1 VQPTPTTA
9 REAVER
15 TAQAVVAGN
24 LAQLM
29 SDITAEAL
37 TQMMQMSASAGGL
50 TLTQMPSITGYEI
63 EEMGETQDGE
73 GEVFQVTF
81 QSAAGNA
88 SLETTWR
95 QVTGAWKITAV
106 QLLSAEAAP
115 PTDQAT

>member
-1 VQPTPTTA
+1 VQPTTA
-9 REAVER
+9 REAAER

-63 EEMGETQDGE
+63 EEMGETEDGE
-73 GEVFQVTF
+73 GEVFQVNF
-81 QSAAGNA
+81 QSEAGNA

-106 QLLSAEAAP
+106 QLLSAEAP
-115 PTDQAT
+115 PEQAN